1 MNTIFKNS
9 ICSYCGC
16 ACMLKFEIENGVLK
30 STRPVPD
37 DYVSLGLPC
46 IKGLSL
52 HETLKTNR
60 LTSPMIR
67 KNGKLENVNW
77 PEVYDYIFENLNG
90 LGQDEVYLLGSGELS
105 NEDNYLA
112 SKFARVVFESSN
124 IDSCARLCHAAT
136 AKAFNEMFGITAIP
150 KYDFS
155 DLEKCDLFLMI
166 GTDPKADYPTM
177 YHRIKK
183 AKDYG
188 AKIIVLDVGP
198 STTSEEADRIIKI
211 SPNGI
216 IPLISR
222 LMERI
227 IEGRDFTKDAKLRE
241 GYDNFVRDISKIT
254 DRFPLNSTNLKPG
267 DFEDLY
273 YWVNHSKHPAILYGM
288 GATQQH
294 NGTQN
299 VKAIASLSILLNA
312 VLFSNRGKVNVQG
325 ASDVGGFPG
334 FRPSESQYEKFAK
347 YWGIDLRNDNTF
359 LSHKGKEMTEALYEN
374 DVKAVWIMASNPAHS
389 MPDLN
394 ALEKSFKKKFV
405 IYQHHHPGATMELAD
420 VVLPT
425 TMLPEVSGTIT
436 NGERRVRHVNPLG
449 HNPMI
454 KPSWQIFVELAGKF
468 GYGKLFDYESPKKIY
483 DEIKEIIPAY
493 SNLDDKVVDGMM
505 GDLADKEPKFINFPR
520 LRYELDHRD
529 FEKYPFVMTTA
540 RARYHFCTGEGTRNS
555 KRLMKL
561 DPGAEA
567 LFNPEDAKEFGLKEG
582 DKVKIES
589 SVGELEIGVKIDDL
603 VEKKVVVLPYHFEKH
618 LVNRLTPRN
627 LDPESGTPCYKE
639 VLVKITRISK

>member
-1 MNTIFKNS
+1 MNKNFRNS
-9 ICSYCGC
+9 ICAYCGC
-16 ACMLKFEIENGVLK
+16 GCKLQFEVENGEIK
-30 STRPVPD
+30 SIRPVPE
-37 DYVSLGLPC
+37 DYASLGKPC

-52 HETLKTNR
+52 HETLRSNR
-60 LTSPMIR
+60 LTSPQIR
-67 KNGKLENVNW
+67 KEGKLEDVSW
-77 PEVYDYIFENLNG
+77 DEAYTYIYEKMKV
-90 LGQDEVYLLGSGELS
+90 LGNDEVYFLASGELS
-105 NEDNYLA
+105 NEDNYLM
-112 SKFARVVFESSN
+112 SKFARVAFESNN
-124 IDSCARLCHAAT
+124 IDCCARLCHAAT
-136 AKAFNEMFGITAIP
+136 AKAFNEMFGIAAIP
-150 KYDFS
+150 KYDFT

-188 AKIIVLDVGP
+188 AKIIILDVGP
-198 STTSEEADRIIKI
+198 STTSEDADSIIKI

-216 IPLISR
+216 VPLLSR

-241 GYDNFVRDISKIT
+241 GYDDLVRDISKIT
-254 DRFPLNSTNLKPG
+254 DRFPLNATNLKDG

-273 YWVNHSKHPAILYGM
+273 YLVNHSKHPAILYGM

-312 VLFSNRGKVNVQG
+312 VLFSNRGKINVQG
-325 ASDVGGFPG
+325 AGDVGGFPG
-334 FRPSESQYEKFAK
+334 FRPSESKYELFEK
-347 YWGIDLRNDNTF
+347 YWGIKPGEEHSFMNHD
-359 LSHKGKEMTEALYEN
+359 GKVATEALYEN
-374 DVKAVWIMASNPAHS
+374 DVKAVWVMASNPAHS

-394 ALEKSFKKKFV
+394 ALEKSLKDKFV
-405 IYQHHHPGATMELAD
+405 IYQHHHPGVTMEFAD

-425 TMLPEVSGTIT
+425 TMLPEESGTIT
-436 NGERRVRHVNPLG
+436 NGERRVRRVEPL
-449 HNPMI
+449 HHDPMV
-454 KPSWQIFVELAGKF
+454 KPSWQIIVELARKF
-468 GYGKLFDYESPKKIY
+468 GFEKLFNYESPRKVY

-493 SNLDDKVVDGMM
+493 SDLDDKVVDGMK

-520 LRYELDHRD
+520 LRYELDKRD
-529 FEKYPFVMTTA
+529 LETYPYVMTTA

-555 KRLMKL
+555 ERLMKL

-567 LFNPEDAKEFGLKEG
+567 IFNPSDAKELGLKEG
-582 DKVKIES
+582 DMVKIES
-589 SVGELEIGVKIDDL
+589 SVGELEIGVEIDDL
-603 VEKKVVVLPYHFEKH
+603 VERKVVVLPYHFEKH
-618 LVNRLTPRN
+618 LVNKLTPRN

-639 VLVKITRISK
+639 INVKISPVV